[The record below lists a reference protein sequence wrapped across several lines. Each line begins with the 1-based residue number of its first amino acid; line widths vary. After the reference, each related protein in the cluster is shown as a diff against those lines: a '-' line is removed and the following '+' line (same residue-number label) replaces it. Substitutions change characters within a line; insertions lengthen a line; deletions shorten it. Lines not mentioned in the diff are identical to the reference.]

1 MILITSYYLSN
12 NIERQNEINQC
23 LINNVNNKFIKTIIL
38 LNDKIYDINF
48 ITRNKK
54 KIKQII
60 INTKENQTKNRLY
73 FNNAI
78 EYINNNFYGD
88 IIILSNSDIYF
99 DNTLSHVPE
108 DDMEN
113 KIYCLLRYDQ
123 KEDGTKDIFRHYDE
137 PRSDSQDS
145 WIFKAPLNIDLQQ
158 VNFSFGTLGCDNI
171 FANVLFNHDFMLSN
185 PSYDIITTHLHNCP
199 ERNYNEDERI
209 HGNYCL
215 IKPGHIT
222 SEPSVRFMNY

>member
-23 LINNVNNKFIKTIIL
+23 LINNANNKFIKAIIL

-54 KIKQII
+54 KIKKII
-60 INTKENQTKNRLY
+60 VNTKENQKKNRLY

-78 EYINNNFYGD
+78 EYINNNYYGD

-123 KEDGTKDIFRHYDE
+123 KEDGTKDIFRHFDE

-158 VNFSFGTLGCDNI
+158 INFSFGTLGCDNI
-171 FANVLFNHDFMLSN
+171 FANVLFNHDYILSN

-215 IKPGHIT
+215 IRPGHIS
-222 SEPSVRFMNY
+222 SEPNIRFMNY

>member
-23 LINNVNNKFIKTIIL
+23 LINNANNKFIKAIIL

-60 INTKENQTKNRLY
+60 INTKENQTQNRLY

-78 EYINNNFYGD
+78 EYINNNYYGD

-99 DNTLSHVPE
+99 DNTLSHVLE
-108 DDMEN
+108 DNMEN

-171 FANVLFNHDFMLSN
+171 FANILFNHDYKLSN
-185 PSYDIITTHLHNCP
+185 PSYDIITTHLHNYP
-199 ERNYNEDERI
+199 ERNYSEDERI

-215 IKPGHIT
+215 IKPDHIT
-222 SEPSVRFMNY
+222 SEPNIRFMYY

>member
-23 LINNVNNKFIKTIIL
+23 LINNVNNKFIKYIIL

-78 EYINNNFYGD
+78 EYINNNCYGE

-145 WIFKAPLNIDLQQ
+145 WIFKAPLNVDLQQ

-171 FANVLFNHDFMLSN
+171 FANILFNHNYKLSN
-185 PSYDIITTHLHNCP
+185 PSYDIITTHLHNFP
-199 ERNYNEDERI
+199 ERNYSEDERI

-222 SEPSVRFMNY
+222 SEPNIRFMYY

>member
-23 LINNVNNKFIKTIIL
+23 LINNVNNKFIKSIIL

-60 INTKENQTKNRLY
+60 INNKENQTKNKLY

-171 FANVLFNHDFMLSN
+171 FANVLFNHDYKLSN
-185 PSYDIITTHLHNCP
+185 PSYDIITTHLHNYP
-199 ERNYNEDERI
+199 ERNYSEDERI

-222 SEPSVRFMNY
+222 TEPSIRFMNY

>member
-23 LINNVNNKFIKTIIL
+23 LINNVNNKFIKAIIL

-73 FNNAI
+73 FNNAV

-88 IIILSNSDIYF
+88 IIIYI
-99 DNTLSHVPE
+99 V
-108 DDMEN
+108 
-113 KIYCLLRYDQ
+113 K
-123 KEDGTKDIFRHYDE
+123 
-137 PRSDSQDS
+137 
-145 WIFKAPLNIDLQQ
+145 
-158 VNFSFGTLGCDNI
+158 
-171 FANVLFNHDFMLSN
+171 
-185 PSYDIITTHLHNCP
+185 
-199 ERNYNEDERI
+199 
-209 HGNYCL
+209 
-215 IKPGHIT
+215 
-222 SEPSVRFMNY
+222 